1 MELEQAIGELLT
13 KGGVSAAV
21 GFVLSYFIPIIW
33 PGFEAL
39 EPYRKR
45 MTILELFIGI
55 PVLATI
61 VGIAANIIPDGSSG
75 MIVQNLF
82 IALEVGVMAY
92 AGSQWGHAEIDVKR
106 DIARGGRKK
115 NGDGS

>member
-1 MELEQAIGELLT
+1 MTLEQAIGELLT

-39 EPYRKR
+39 DPYKKR

-61 VGIAANIIPDGSSG
+61 IGIATGIIPDGSGG
-75 MIVQNLF
+75 MIVKNLF
-82 IALEVGVMAY
+82 IALEVGVMGY
-92 AGSQWGHAEIDVKR
+92 VGSQWGHAEIDVKR
-106 DIARGGRKK
+106 DMARGGRQKK
-115 NGDGS
+115 SNG